1 MLFCTERFLVFFL
14 VVFAAYW
21 ALPWHRSRVYLLLAA
36 SFYFYASWNKRLAL
50 LICVSTTVDYFLAHG
65 IEASQRPRQRRL
77 LLTVNIVA
85 NLGLLCYFKYAN
97 FFLDSLR
104 QALHAAGTTASLPV
118 LS

>member
-21 ALPWHRSRVYLLLAA
+21 TLPWHRARVYLLLGA
-36 SFYFYASWNKRLAL
+36 SFHFYASWNRSLAL
-50 LICVSTTVDYFLAHG
+50 LICASTTVDYCLARG
-65 IEASQRPRQRRL
+65 IEAAQNPRRRRL
-77 LLTVNIVA
+77 LLTLNIVG

-104 QALHAAGTTASLPV
+104 QALAAAG
-118 LS
+118 